1 MEIRDIIND
10 IIGFIESFIAEVQA
24 FLDSIVIK
32 PGYENPDNYPD
43 DFKPAE

>member
-1 MEIRDIIND
+1 MDIQTIIND
-10 IIGFIESFIAEVQA
+10 IIGFIESLIAQVQA
-24 FLDSIVIK
+24 FLDSIVKK